1 MKTQLWNFYLKL
13 FYLHPFSGWEKS
25 IASHQRVAQTG
36 VERHESAL
44 EYIGLWRRQGS
55 ANTAASHLEA
65 WRADVQQ
72 RRRGLRRHLP
82 DQRGGAQQRLVP
94 VRAAGHLQVD
104 MQNRHH
110 VVPVRRSTLRDEV
123 RQLDLWWI
131 SGLIQSQGNQGVPP
145 QLVVVMLEFNEI
157 NYLFLLYFMSS
168 LWFDLLRGF
177 ELNATMKNM
186 TMMEVEIYI
195 YIILPSPHC
204 N

>member
-1 MKTQLWNFYLKL
+1 MKTQLWNFYLNVKYKKRTIYLKL
-13 FYLHPFSGWEKS
+13 FSGWEKS

-65 WRADVQQ
+65 GRADVQQ

-82 DQRGGAQQRLVP
+82 DQRGGAEQRLVP
-94 VRAAGHLQVD
+94 LCAAGHLQVD

-145 QLVVVMLEFNEI
+145 TLVVLMLELNEI
-157 NYLFLLYFMSS
+157 NYILLFYELS
-168 LWFDLLRGF
+168 LVWFIAKIL
-177 ELNATMKNM
+177 LNA